1 MFHVGR
7 IEIQYLRQR
16 LLDEC
21 FHPFL
26 LCIEKAAVSGYFIC
40 QFRCNTQII
49 TDYALVMTHD
59 IADQLFHL
67 GYILPTHGGIGTE
80 HFYRRHPVR
89 CLIRKYIDR
98 TLDINKFFIQETG
111 FLFAGQLQ
119 DFIRI
124 FFLGTGSKPQAC
136 PAHDKRTEEYDYQI
150 QNGKLLTD

>member
-1 MFHVGR
+1 MKKKLINLIFALLLISGIAAQSSLLVGR
-7 IEIQYLRQR
+7 ALAENEDRAVA
-16 LLDEC
+16 
-21 FHPFL
+21 
-26 LCIEKAAVSGYFIC
+26 AAVY
-40 QFRCNTQII
+40 
-49 TDYALVMTHD
+49 YED
-59 IADQLFHL
+59 IELL
-67 GYILPTHGGIGTE
+67 SRESGIGTE